1 MSIAV
6 AQRASDSPYVE
17 TVMHGVTLSAGAPT
31 RPAER
36 HWHMVFSN
44 HAGRTLA
51 LLVGPWRTA
60 GQVVYAADAEL
71 LWIKFKP
78 GVFMPHL
85 PTQRLVDREITL
97 PDTTSHKLWLHS
109 SAWELPNYENADT
122 FVNRLIRD
130 GVLVYD
136 QAVGA
141 ALRNER
147 QQVPDRTL
155 RHRFIQ
161 ATGLTQSY
169 IRQVERAQ
177 YAAMLLQQGTSIAD
191 TVFEAGYYDQPH
203 LTRSLKQFIGS
214 TPAQLAS
221 ARQPA

>member
-1 MSIAV
+1 MSIEIKE
-6 AQRASDSPYVE
+6 RASDSAYVE
-17 TVMHGVTLSAGAPT
+17 RIMHGVTLSSGVPT

-36 HWHMVFSN
+36 HWHMVFSK
-44 HAGRTLA
+44 HAGRRFA

-60 GQVVYAADAEL
+60 GKVTYSADAEL

-78 GVFMPHL
+78 GVFMPHF

-97 PDTTSHKLWLHS
+97 PDTTSNKLWLHS

-141 ALRNER
+141 ALRDEQ

-155 RHRFIQ
+155 RHRFVQ
-161 ATGLTQSY
+161 ATGLSHSY

-177 YAAMLLQQGTSIAD
+177 RAALMLQQGMSIAD
-191 TVFEAGYYDQPH
+191 TIFEAGYYDQPH

-221 ARQPA
+221 PKRPE